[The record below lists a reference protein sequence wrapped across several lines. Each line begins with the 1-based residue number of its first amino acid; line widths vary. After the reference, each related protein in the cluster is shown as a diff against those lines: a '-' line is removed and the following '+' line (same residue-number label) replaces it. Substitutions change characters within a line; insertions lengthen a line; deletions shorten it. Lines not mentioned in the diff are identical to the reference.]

1 MAIHRNSYIQKSKNR
16 TTQSGVRVWSQFGPP
31 LLDCDCRL
39 HPLVSLRLNCHDSES
54 SEINAHQPL
63 LVVVCRSAKVVAFH
77 FIGASYFYFKMSA
90 PTPSI
95 NVLGGM
101 ATFNMGHGFVE
112 ALVRGMRSSFLSD
125 SDYHHLTQCE
135 NLEVNFTGTYIYFR
149 SIFLITVFI
158 GCF

>member
-1 MAIHRNSYIQKSKNR
+1 
-16 TTQSGVRVWSQFGPP
+16 
-31 LLDCDCRL
+31 
-39 HPLVSLRLNCHDSES
+39 VSLRLNNHRSES
-54 SEINAHQPL
+54 SEINAHQFP
-63 LVVVCRSAKVVAFH
+63 LVVVCRSVKVVALH
-77 FIGASYFYFKMSA
+77 FIGASYFYVRMSA

-135 NLEVNFTGTYIYFR
+135 NLEVNFNGNCIYFS
-149 SIFLITVFI
+149 SIFLMIVFI
-158 GCF
+158 GCS

>member
-1 MAIHRNSYIQKSKNR
+1 MVGNIPKFTCFAQKSKNR
-16 TTQSGVRVWSQFGPP
+16 IEAGVSLEALGCILHDSVAVW
-31 LLDCDCRL
+31 
-39 HPLVSLRLNCHDSES
+39 LRLNNNESES
-54 SEINAHQPL
+54 SEINLHQFPF
-63 LVVVCRSAKVVAFH
+63 VVVCRSVKVVALH
-77 FIGASYFYFKMSA
+77 FIGASYFYVKMSA

-135 NLEVNFTGTYIYFR
+135 NLEVNFTGYCIYFS
-149 SIFLITVFI
+149 SIFLMIVFI
-158 GCF
+158 GCS

>member
-1 MAIHRNSYIQKSKNR
+1 
-16 TTQSGVRVWSQFGPP
+16 
-31 LLDCDCRL
+31 
-39 HPLVSLRLNCHDSES
+39 
-54 SEINAHQPL
+54 
-63 LVVVCRSAKVVAFH
+63 
-77 FIGASYFYFKMSA
+77 MSA

-135 NLEVNFTGTYIYFR
+135 NLEVNITANFIYF
-149 SIFLITVFI
+149 SSYFLIAFFI
-158 GCF
+158 GRPSSFCRT